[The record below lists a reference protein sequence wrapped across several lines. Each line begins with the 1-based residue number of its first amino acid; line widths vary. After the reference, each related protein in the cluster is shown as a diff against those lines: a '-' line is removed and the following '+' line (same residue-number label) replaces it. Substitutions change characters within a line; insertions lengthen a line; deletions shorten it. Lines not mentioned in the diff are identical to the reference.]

1 MVATR
6 KRCRSVSG
14 GAAWCWW
21 CSDGRTD
28 EGTCVRPLQV
38 VGISAHETKSI
49 VLTLHRDGGCSC
61 NIKTANKSIETVTE
75 FKHLETALAYQ
86 SSIYEE
92 TKLHYEKLYD
102 L

>member
-1 MVATR
+1 MSRERNAGQNENT
-6 KRCRSVSG
+6 
-14 GAAWCWW
+14 
-21 CSDGRTD
+21 
-28 EGTCVRPLQV
+28 
-38 VGISAHETKSI
+38 
-49 VLTLHRDGGCSC
+49 
-61 NIKTANKSIETVTE
+61 NIGNKSFETVTE

>member
-75 FKHLETALAYQ
+75 FKYGISTSTNHAFAKRLKSL
-86 SSIYEE
+86 IN
-92 TKLHYEKLYD
+92 
-102 L
+102 

>member
-1 MVATR
+1 MSREQNAEQNQNTN
-6 KRCRSVSG
+6 
-14 GAAWCWW
+14 
-21 CSDGRTD
+21 
-28 EGTCVRPLQV
+28 
-38 VGISAHETKSI
+38 VG
-49 VLTLHRDGGCSC
+49 
-61 NIKTANKSIETVTE
+61 NKSFEILTE